1 MRKKGYYILL
11 LTAVIA
17 LAGCNNNTSEP
28 ANPSTSTTSS
38 IETSTENTETATQQ
52 TTTNDPLAAATPV
65 KVVVQ
70 NDKESY
76 STTPNDAKDISNS
89 PAQQQ
94 IQKLIESVAVT
105 LDDNG
110 NFNPKEPIT
119 RSQFIQWM
127 YGYDNKEIKLKNNPN
142 ASFDDVASDNPDY
155 LLIEGLYTSGV
166 ITGFPDGTM
175 KLNKS
180 LTREE
185 LTLLW
190 GWYQSDGDVVDSAVS
205 PEIHLQALKNYSDYK
220 KIGHIFIDAVYRYGA
235 NDDSEYTNVFG
246 KNNKLQPQQA
256 VTREQAAK
264 WIVDYTKIEDREEED
279 TDDVK
284 ANFET
289 SASTTVTVTDLSH
302 NIAQNDI
309 VNLLSSGAA
318 SVDTNGHFNPNDFI
332 TRRDFIEWMY
342 RYHPIEEST
351 PLTEFTP
358 FVDVAENDPDYAL
371 IQKLQQTDQIV
382 GFDDHSLKLDQPLTR
397 EQLCLLWTA
406 YTNISSL
413 KDPIVS
419 PSVTQTNLLNYIDG
433 KEVGKDYKNKEFYQQ
448 AVLPF
453 LIGDRE
459 YRQVFGY
466 VPHIQPQ
473 AEVSRAEAAQ
483 WIVKFT
489 DKDD

>member
-11 LTAVIA
+11 LTAMIT
-17 LAGCNNNTSEP
+17 LAGCNNNSAEP
-28 ANPSTSTTSS
+28 ANPTNTTSTATD
-38 IETSTENTETATQQ
+38 TTAENTAKTTEE
-52 TTTNDPLAAATPV
+52 TTTSDPLAASVPVNVEVQDHKASKNTTAT
-65 KVVVQ
+65 Q
-70 NDKESY
+70 
-76 STTPNDAKDISNS
+76 AKDISNS

-94 IQKLIESVAVT
+94 IKKLIESRAVT
-105 LDDNG
+105 LDDSG

-119 RSQFIQWM
+119 RSQFIHWM
-127 YGYDNKEIKLKNNPN
+127 YGYDNKEIKLKNNPTP
-142 ASFDDVASDNPDY
+142 SFDDVAQDNPDY
-155 LLIEGLYTSGV
+155 PLIEGLQISGV

-175 KLNKS
+175 KLDKS

-185 LTLLW
+185 LSLLW

-205 PEIHLQALKNYSDYK
+205 PEIHLQALKKYSDYK
-220 KIGHIFIDAVYRYGA
+220 KIGNIFIDAVYRYGSD
-235 NDDSEYTNVFG
+235 DDSEYAHVFG
-246 KNNKLQPQQA
+246 KSNKLQPQQA
-256 VTREQAAK
+256 VTREQAAQ

-279 TDDVK
+279 TDDVED
-284 ANFET
+284 NLET
-289 SASTTVTVTDLSH
+289 SASNTVTVTDLSQH
-302 NIAQNDI
+302 MAQNDI
-309 VNLLSSGAA
+309 VNLLSSGAT
-318 SVDTNGHFNPNDFI
+318 SVDPDGKFNPNDSI

-351 PLTEFTP
+351 STDFTP

-371 IQKLQQTDQIV
+371 IQKLQQTNQIV
-382 GFDDHSLKLDQPLTR
+382 GIEDHSLKLDQPLTR

-406 YTNISSL
+406 YTNISAL
-413 KDPIVS
+413 QDRIVS
-419 PSVTQTNLLNYIDG
+419 PSVTQTNLSNYIDG
-433 KEVGKDYKNKEFYQQ
+433 KEVGKDYTNKEFYQQ
-448 AVLPF
+448 SVLPF